1 MSNIPSV
8 SVFMITYNHEKFIS
22 AAIEGILLQ
31 KTNFTFELVIGED
44 CSGDKTR
51 MICESFTK
59 KNSIINLLP
68 ETKNNLGVNKN
79 AERTFN
85 ECRAKYI
92 AICEGDDY
100 WTDPYKLQK
109 QVDFLEDN
117 PDYVLVH
124 HNAKTIDEKGNLVNE
139 SNLPPANRAD
149 LSPEDLQKGKVISTL
164 TMCFRNVIRDF
175 PEEFYKVPIA
185 DMFLVSLLG
194 RHGKAKYMPE
204 IEPAMY
210 REHSGGVW
218 SSLNLQKRTRAKIKT
233 WNLMA
238 QYFKRTGDKELYEFY
253 LKRASA
259 SFPALIKLS
268 LQNKDFKET
277 VDASTHFLFNNKWNE
292 FKNFLRA

>member
-1 MSNIPSV
+1 MT
-8 SVFMITYNHEKFIS
+8 FNHEQYIDEALKGIFIQ
-22 AAIEGILLQ
+22 E
-31 KTNFTFELVIGED
+31 TNFPVEVVIGD
-44 CSGDKTR
+44 DFSQD
-51 MICESFTK
+51 
-59 KNSIINLLP
+59 
-68 ETKNNLGVNKN
+68 NNLKIIRLYKDTVNIKVKLLN
-79 AERTFN
+79 RIKGDDYYKKRMVYGRIFN
-85 ECRAKYI
+85 FTNIIENCTGKYI
-92 AICEGDDY
+92 ALLDGDDY